1 MDTKAKFQI
10 VILDEADSMTTEAQS
25 ALRRII
31 EDYISQTRFCIICN
45 YSSKII
51 DPIASRCAK
60 FRFKSLSKESQIQ
73 RLKYICEQEKITV
86 PDKILEIL
94 QNVSEGDLRRS
105 INLLQS
111 ISQLGLESMTEE
123 IVFDVCG
130 IIPKNIVNELVNNCR
145 KLKID
150 DLMIKIKESIAN
162 GYDLKILINQLN
174 EYFTDDNSIE
184 ENKKYLIFE
193 ILVDK
198 ETNLNEKSNQE
209 ILAYDLLVQI
219 SQILKNSI

>member
-1 MDTKAKFQI
+1 
-10 VILDEADSMTTEAQS
+10 MTTEAQS

-31 EDYISQTRFCIICN
+31 EDYVSQTRFCLICN

-73 RLKYICEQEKITV
+73 RLKFICEQEKINV
-86 PDKILEIL
+86 PDNILEIL
-94 QNVSEGDLRRS
+94 QNISEGDLRRS

-111 ISQLGLESMTEE
+111 ISQLGLDNMTEDV
-123 IVFDVCG
+123 VFDVCG
-130 IIPKNIVNELVNNCR
+130 IIPKDVVSELVNNCK

-150 DLMIKIKESIAN
+150 DLMIKI
-162 GYDLKILINQLN
+162 NQLN
-174 EYFTDDNSIE
+174 EYFADDTTIE
-184 ENKKYLIFE
+184 ENKKYSIFE

-198 ETNLNEKSNQE
+198 ETNLIEKSNQE
-209 ILAYDLLVQI
+209 ILAYDLLIQI